1 MDNVIAF
8 VFYLVL
14 FLNAYLL
21 FVMVTGRRGKPIEV
35 ALFAVISMTLSFWL
49 DNYFIVLDPFYVLFF
64 SYFTKKNL
72 PMSYHVFYGFYV
84 YTMLDLSSRI
94 IAFIILPTLLNVSVD
109 TINQTPFLLIL
120 SYALVLPYHLLIKQ
134 VLHLNYHSILQV
146 NGYQQTDAHLYRALN
161 ISMVVFYFDVQGT
174 GFWQHNLNGLSE
186 YTLHFRNGIIFVY
199 VIIFFYNVYHLNQHA
214 IKLLNQK
221 MAREQEQHY
230 QHLANYNTY
239 LESIFEEVRSFKD
252 ETNASLE
259 QLGTSIQSGNIKKV
273 ESSYNNLFAHSK
285 NPFKHSRYDMDRL
298 INLEVPTIKS
308 FLAAKL
314 FEAQKEGL
322 TVSVEVPEL
331 INAIPMKLLDF
342 VILISI
348 FCDNAIEAARQS
360 KDKSINVAFFK
371 DNGNLHFY
379 IENSSLE
386 EKVQI
391 NQLYKEGFSTKGQ
404 NRGIGLSNAA
414 KILEDYPFCSLATK
428 SHYYTFSQE
437 LILAWPSK

>member
-1 MDNVIAF
+1 
-8 VFYLVL
+8 
-14 FLNAYLL
+14 
-21 FVMVTGRRGKPIEV
+21 
-35 ALFAVISMTLSFWL
+35 
-49 DNYFIVLDPFYVLFF
+49 
-64 SYFTKKNL
+64 
-72 PMSYHVFYGFYV
+72 
-84 YTMLDLSSRI
+84 
-94 IAFIILPTLLNVSVD
+94 
-109 TINQTPFLLIL
+109 
-120 SYALVLPYHLLIKQ
+120 
-134 VLHLNYHSILQV
+134 
-146 NGYQQTDAHLYRALN
+146 
-161 ISMVVFYFDVQGT
+161 
-174 GFWQHNLNGLSE
+174 
-186 YTLHFRNGIIFVY
+186 
-199 VIIFFYNVYHLNQHA
+199 
-214 IKLLNQK
+214 

-437 LILAWPSK
+437 LTLAWPSK

>member
-161 ISMVVFYFDVQGT
+161 ISMVVFDFVVQGT

-199 VIIFFYNVYHLNQHA
+199 VIIIFYNVYHLNQHA

-252 ETNASLE
+252 ETNASPE

-404 NRGIGLSNAA
+404 NRGICLLRYLLTPKLPYFGTYSMIGKENRRKLWD
-414 KILEDYPFCSLATK
+414 I
-428 SHYYTFSQE
+428 FS
-437 LILAWPSK
+437 KK